1 MVVPEKL
8 PVDLIHASSLLGQSV
23 DDLIAMSHHAIT
35 SHVLDAFLISSK
47 VAAKWKRKL
56 LLAFDGR
63 YLDLVCDKFG
73 SRVGDTI
80 WDRAA
85 DGFMKVR
92 YVCLVTTLSYSQS
105 ELTVDVASTGEDRE
119 ITFASRDCAQQQPI
133 RSILLQATEPA
144 NV

>member
-1 MVVPEKL
+1 MLVLENL
-8 PVDLIHASSLLGQSV
+8 PVDHVYISSLLGQSV
-23 DDLIAMSHHAIT
+23 DDLITMSHHAIT
-35 SHVLDAFLISSK
+35 SHVLDAFLISPK

-85 DGFMKVR
+85 DGFMKVHH
-92 YVCLVTTLSYSQS
+92 VCFVTTRCSH
-105 ELTVDVASTGEDRE
+105 
-119 ITFASRDCAQQQPI
+119 
-133 RSILLQATEPA
+133 
-144 NV
+144 